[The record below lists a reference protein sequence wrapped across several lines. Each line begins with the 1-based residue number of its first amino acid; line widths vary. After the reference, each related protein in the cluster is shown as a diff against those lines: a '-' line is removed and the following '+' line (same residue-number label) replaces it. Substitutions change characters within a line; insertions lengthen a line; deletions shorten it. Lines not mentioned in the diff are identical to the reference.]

1 MDDTEEDEPVQYS
14 LEYDDDDE
22 GDDLDTEESERRKTI
37 YDKLR
42 TVRILL
48 NFV

>member
-1 MDDTEEDEPVQYS
+1 VDDTEEDEPVQHS

-22 GDDLDTEESERRKTI
+22 DDDLDAEESERRKKI
-37 YDKLR
+37 YDTLR